1 MDCAKISCDKSIS
14 KHRKDKKGDSVGFY
28 IKVNIS
34 FKTRNDLTKDIV
46 NIEAMF
52 IELHGQNKNVPY
64 LVAVAY
70 QSCPYESDTFLWLE
84 NFETLLS
91 EVTTKRDVVIII
103 TGDINIDL
111 IEEQK
116 ESTKRYKNILH
127 SFNLHQHI
135 TKLMRKSK
143 SLIDYVCTNVPN
155 KLIKNDV
162 IYTNEISDGDT
173 PFVILINIKKEHYE
187 LCYKH
192 IRDKRKVDMN
202 QYVNDF
208 IRVQRT
214 GRSDIHFE

>member
-28 IKVNIS
+28 IKENIS

-91 EVTTKRDVVIII
+91 KVTTKRDVVIII

-116 ESTKRYKNILH
+116 ESTKRYKNIH
-127 SFNLHQHI
+127 SFNFHPHI
-135 TKLMRKSK
+135 NKPTRKGK
-143 SLIDYVCTNVPN
+143 SLIDQYTTTSYTLM
-155 KLIKNDV
+155 KLV
-162 IYTNEISDGDT
+162 I
-173 PFVILINIKKEHYE
+173 
-187 LCYKH
+187 
-192 IRDKRKVDMN
+192 M
-202 QYVNDF
+202 
-208 IRVQRT
+208 
-214 GRSDIHFE
+214 IHHS

>member
-1 MDCAKISCDKSIS
+1 MDCAKTSCDKSIS

-28 IKVNIS
+28 IKENIS

-64 LVAVAY
+64 LVTVAY

-91 EVTTKRDVVIII
+91 KVTTKRDVVIII

-173 PFVILINIKKEHYE
+173 PFVILINIKKNITNYAINTLEIKE
-187 LCYKH
+187 KL
-192 IRDKRKVDMN
+192 I
-202 QYVNDF
+202 
-208 IRVQRT
+208 
-214 GRSDIHFE
+214 